1 MSRDTRRRERMLFVA
16 ACGLE
21 LMCLAVLTVQ
31 RNVNADEGFYLVA
44 GLRVLEGKTL
54 YRDFFFPQ
62 MPYLPFAEAL
72 MMAVTGPS
80 LLAMRWIGVISGALV
95 AGLIAV
101 VVARQARSLLAGAVV
116 AAAYASHS
124 LLLNYLSIIKTYGI
138 SNLGLVAAFA
148 LLAFSRKPRRLASF
162 TAGMAAGIALGTRL
176 PTAVAVLVLLLWV
189 WGMGRRYAVA
199 FCGGALLTS
208 LPWLWTIAES
218 PEAFWFCN
226 VGFHSLR
233 REIHGFLP
241 LLTQK
246 LEIVAKW
253 TLLPQNLVL
262 WAGAVGGAVLAPRLV
277 GPALAC
283 VAGLSLAYLAAT
295 PTYLDYMVQ
304 IIPFLLLAAA
314 PVLPYMAKRPVLIAL
329 VLMVWVGGIFMA
341 RRDAPDASVRGAKAR
356 LWNAAAVAQ
365 VASFV
370 EENSNPDDRILSWWE
385 GYPALA
391 NREGY
396 VGVGFWESNVSR
408 KLSAEE
414 RQRYHILHPDDLRDL
429 ILAGDPRLV
438 VFQEGVWG
446 DLQPALR
453 QRYVLAHQLGE
464 VRIFARRSDAA
475 S

>member
-16 ACGLE
+16 ACTLE
-21 LMCLAVLTVQ
+21 LVCLAVLAVQ

-62 MPYLPFAEAL
+62 MPYLPFAEAV

-80 LLAMRWIGVISGALV
+80 LLAMRWIGVITGALV
-95 AGLIAV
+95 AGIVAL
-101 VVARQARSLLAGAVV
+101 VVARQAQSLVAGAVV

-124 LLLNYLSIIKTYGI
+124 LLLNYLSIIKTYGL

-148 LLAFSRKPRRLASF
+148 LLALRRKPRRLACF

-176 PTAVAVLVLLLWV
+176 PAAAAVFVLLLWV
-189 WGMGRRYAVA
+189 WGMGRRYVAA

-208 LPWLWTIAES
+208 LPWLWTVAES
-218 PEAFWFCN
+218 PEHFWFCN
-226 VGFHSLR
+226 FGFHSLR
-233 REIHGFLP
+233 REIHGLLP

-246 LEIVAKW
+246 LEILAKW
-253 TLLPQNLVL
+253 LLLPQNLVL
-262 WAGAVGGAVLAPRLV
+262 WAGAVGGAVLTPRGV

-283 VAGLSLAYLAAT
+283 VAALSVAYLAAA

-314 PVLPYMAKRPVLIAL
+314 PVLPYLAKRPVLIGL
-329 VLMVWVGGIFMA
+329 VLMAWVGGMFMA
-341 RRDAPDASVRGAKAR
+341 RRAAPEASVRGAKAR
-356 LWNAAAVAQ
+356 LWNAEAVAQ
-365 VASFV
+365 VASYI
-370 EENSNPDDRILSWWE
+370 EESSNPDDRILSWWE

-408 KLSAEE
+408 KLTAEE
-414 RQRYHILHPDDLRDL
+414 RRRYHILHPDDLRDL
-429 ILAGDPRLV
+429 IAAGEPRLV

-446 DLQPALR
+446 DLQASLR
-453 QRYVLAHQLGE
+453 QRYVLAHEFGE
-464 VRIFARRSDAA
+464 VRIFARRVDAA